1 VGALIVSARGLRSST
16 TRLQLATHLSIIG
29 STLVA
34 LHTHITHLPEE
45 ARVWT
50 AEASATLQRTRESL
64 LKLKRKIFAA
74 RADDDVN
81 KIAFEITSMM
91 AAGGPL

>member
-1 VGALIVSARGLRSST
+1 VGALIVSARALRSAST
-16 TRLQLATHLSIIG
+16 RVQLATHLSIIG

-50 AEASATLQRTRESL
+50 SEASATLQRTRESL
-64 LKLKRKIFAA
+64 LKLKRKIFAERAEEDVTKVA
-74 RADDDVN
+74 R
-81 KIAFEITSMM
+81 EITSLI
-91 AAGGPL
+91 AAGAPL